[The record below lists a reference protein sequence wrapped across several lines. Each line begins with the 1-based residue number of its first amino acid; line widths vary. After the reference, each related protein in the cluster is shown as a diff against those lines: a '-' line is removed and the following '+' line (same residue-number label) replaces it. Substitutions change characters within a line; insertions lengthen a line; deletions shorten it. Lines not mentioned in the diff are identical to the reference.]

1 MILDMISGGS
11 SLELIINLFVRVFI
25 IFCVLPIHE
34 FAHALVAQKLG
45 DETARLKGRLTIS
58 PLAHID
64 WYGAL
69 LLVIAGVGWAKP
81 VPINMRNFKMKNKK
95 LAMALTAFAG
105 PLSNIVV
112 SLVFIIISISLEL
125 FAPQGDAT
133 SAIIQFFDIA
143 TGINITLAVF
153 NLIPVPPLDGSRLI
167 TLLIPDKYYYQ
178 IMRYE
183 RYIALGFM
191 ALIIIGIL
199 DVPLSLLSN
208 VLYEILFRIAAFPF
222 RFFI

>member
-34 FAHALVAQKLG
+34 YAHAFVAQKLG
-45 DETARLKGRLTIS
+45 DETARLSGRLTIS

-69 LLVIAGVGWAKP
+69 LLVLAGVGWAKP

-95 LAMALTAFAG
+95 LAMAITALAG
-105 PLSNIVV
+105 PLSNIIM
-112 SLVFIIISISLEL
+112 SLIFMVISIAISV
-125 FAPQGDAT
+125 FAPANNAT
-133 SAIIQFFDIA
+133 SAIVQFFDLA
-143 TGINITLAVF
+143 TSINITLAVF

-183 RYIALGFM
+183 RYIAIGFM
-191 ALIIIGIL
+191 LLILVGVL
-199 DVPLSLLSN
+199 DTPLNILSN
-208 VLYEILFRIAAFPF
+208 VLYNIVFKLASFPF